1 MRFELLVSL
10 RYLRSKQKERFIS
23 LITFISVTGVALGVA
38 ALIVVL
44 SVMSGFDHEI
54 KEKIIGTY
62 SHVIIFSQHDS
73 SSLDTVTAKLKGME
87 EVVSFS
93 PFVQRQA
100 LLKTKEN
107 IAGVLIRG
115 IDPEKEGAVTNIKEF
130 TGKQRLDLSGDG
142 IIIGSELK
150 RSLNLSIGDS
160 VSVISPKDQKSKE
173 FKVVDV
179 FNSGRYDY
187 DTTIAIITIDGS
199 KELFGENCLTGI
211 GVKVKDEFDVGRIKN
226 ILQIELGY
234 PYIVKTWADLDR
246 NLMRALA
253 VEKKMMFFI
262 LALIV
267 IVACFNIASTLIM
280 VVMEKTK
287 DIGILKSIGAT
298 SSSIRKIFLMNGF
311 LMAFIGI
318 IAGCVAGFVFA
329 ANINGIA
336 DGIERFSGFSL
347 FPSDV
352 YYLDRIPV
360 RIESMDVFAVVAVA
374 IFISLAAALYPAW
387 QAARLDPVKAIRYE

>member
-1 MRFELLVSL
+1 
-10 RYLRSKQKERFIS
+10 
-23 LITFISVTGVALGVA
+23 
-38 ALIVVL
+38 
-44 SVMSGFDHEI
+44 
-54 KEKIIGTY
+54 
-62 SHVIIFSQHDS
+62 
-73 SSLDTVTAKLKGME
+73 ME